1 MQHIFLYSFS
11 VFVYTVALFVAGLFV
26 GQAMERS
33 RNERRR
39 GGGILS
45 RQ

>member
-26 GQAMERS
+26 GQALERS
-33 RNERRR
+33 RSARR
-39 GGGILS
+39 GGILN